1 MDSQL
6 PRTVC
11 SQLKHHG
18 LPMESSCVTNTL
30 EDVFLGAFMHVRKL
44 SALLTL
50 CFIGLTG
57 CSRSQTSTYEDAK
70 TAGRHLGRGIRAL
83 FGDLRESRLVS
94 SADVFAGNDL
104 SQGYE
109 LAPGAEELAA
119 LSGDH
124 AVALS
129 PESFEG
135 TPPIERFQ
143 EPAGDLAKVFQRI
156 PFDTDSS
163 KIEGPVAQKHVQQIA
178 HYLQSHPE
186 LYVFVEGHC
195 DERGPS
201 LYNLSLGARRA
212 NAIRSALV
220 KEGVE
225 ADRLFTI
232 SYGKERPVVPGSNA
246 DALRQNRRGQFKL
259 YSQGE

>member
-1 MDSQL
+1 MSALPLQQL
-6 PRTVC
+6 
-11 SQLKHHG
+11 
-18 LPMESSCVTNTL
+18 CVTNTL
-30 EDVFLGAFMHVRKL
+30 WDIFLGAFMHVRKL
-44 SALLTL
+44 SAILTL

-57 CSRSQTSTYEDAK
+57 CSRNQGTTYEDAK
-70 TAGRHLGRGIRAL
+70 TAGRHLSRGIRAL

-104 SQGYE
+104 ARGYE

-119 LSGDH
+119 AAGDH
-124 AVALS
+124 AIALA
-129 PESFEG
+129 PESFDG
-135 TPPIERFQ
+135 VPSIERFN
-143 EPAGDLAKVFQRI
+143 EPNGELAQVFKRI
-156 PFDTDSS
+156 HFETDSS
-163 KIEGPVAQKHVQQIA
+163 KIDGAQDQKTVRQIA
-178 HYLQSHPE
+178 HYLQSHPDV
-186 LYVFVEGHC
+186 YVFVEGHC
-195 DERGPS
+195 DARGPA

-232 SYGKERPVVPGSNA
+232 SYGKERPLVEGA
-246 DALRQNRRGQFKL
+246 DQDSWRTNRRGQFRL